1 MVHSLTPASPCVILV
16 LVPHPTPARRFA
28 EGLGRRAGGSEPR
41 SLVNTQDE
49 MFVLRAAALSY
60 YREKCPDGL
69 LLSLGPVGNDI
80 DWLRNYKENIDTLLE
95 RQ

>member
-1 MVHSLTPASPCVILV
+1 M
-16 LVPHPTPARRFA
+16 
-28 EGLGRRAGGSEPR
+28 
-41 SLVNTQDE
+41 NTQDE